1 LSEFALSGT
10 VLTRDLFA
18 ANGKLVASR
27 GEIIDL
33 ARLKAIAAKAS
44 RQERQRPLHETPL
57 ANAVLDSFD
66 AGPLNHLVVDPEARA
81 KVADALVEVRFP
93 EGVWEEL
100 ELLQREDPSRH
111 EHAIWTA
118 VVAARLFRAAM
129 GEAPGLSRLIGGAL
143 VHDIGMRQASPRL
156 RSKRDHLTRAEAM
169 ALEDHPLLGALLL
182 AHACGDS
189 PAVHFAL
196 LHHSRAGFGYP
207 KVEGRPPL
215 RGLDLISVASAFA
228 AMVAPRPYRL
238 QPFDARGAAD
248 QLCDEAAAGHFD
260 ARAVKLLIH
269 CLRGGKG
276 APREV
281 RLPKRQ
287 TGFRPPRNHH
297 GTEGR
302 QSSEAGA

>member
-1 LSEFALSGT
+1 MGDFSLART
-10 VLTRDLFA
+10 VLTRDLHA
-18 ANGKLVASR
+18 ANGKLIAAR

-33 ARLKAIAAKAS
+33 ARLKEVAAKAPK
-44 RQERQRPLHETPL
+44 QDRQRPLHETPL
-57 ANAVLDSFD
+57 AAAVLDSFE
-66 AGPLNHLVVDPEARA
+66 AAPLTHFVEDPEARA
-81 KVADALVEVRFP
+81 KVADALVDVRFP

-100 ELLQREDPSRH
+100 DLLCKEDPSRH
-111 EHAIWTA
+111 QHAIWTA

-143 VHDIGMRQASPRL
+143 VHDIGMRHASPRL
-156 RSKRDHLTRAEAM
+156 RTKRNHLTRAEAM

-182 AHACGDS
+182 ANACGDS

-196 LHHSRAGFGYP
+196 LHHSRAGYGYP
-207 KVEGRPPL
+207 RVEGRPAL

-228 AMVAPRPYRL
+228 AMVAPRPYRMEA
-238 QPFDARGAAD
+238 FDARGAAD

-260 ARAVKLLIH
+260 DRAVKLLIH

-287 TGFRPPRNHH
+287 TGFRPTRNNHH
-297 GTEGR
+297 GTER
-302 QSSEAGA
+302 PEAATGT

>member
-1 LSEFALSGT
+1 MSDFTLAGT
-10 VLTRDLFA
+10 VLTRDLHA
-18 ANGKLVASR
+18 ASGKLVAAR

-33 ARLKAIAAKAS
+33 AKLKEIGS
-44 RQERQRPLHETPL
+44 RAGKQDKQRPLHETPL
-57 ANAVLDSFD
+57 ADAVLEAFD
-66 AGPLNHLVVDPEARA
+66 AAPLNH
-81 KVADALVEVRFP
+81 F
-93 EGVWEEL
+93 
-100 ELLQREDPSRH
+100 ELLRSEDPLRH
-111 EHAIWTA
+111 QHAMWTS
-118 VVAARLFRAAM
+118 VVSARLFRAAL

-143 VHDIGMRQASPRL
+143 VHDIGMRHASPRL

-182 AHACGDS
+182 ASACGDS

-196 LHHSRAGFGYP
+196 LHHSRSGFGYP
-207 KVEGRPPL
+207 RVEGRPPL

-260 ARAVKLLIH
+260 ARAVRLLIH
-269 CLRGGKG
+269 CLRGAKG
-276 APREV
+276 GLNEI

-287 TGFRPPRNHH
+287 TGFRPERNHH
-297 GTEGR
+297 GIEIG
-302 QSSEAGA
+302 QGA

>member
-1 LSEFALSGT
+1 LSDFALSGT
-10 VLTRDLFA
+10 VLTRDLHA
-18 ANGKLVASR
+18 ATGKLVAAR

-33 ARLKAIAAKAS
+33 ARLKEVAS
-44 RQERQRPLHETPL
+44 RAGKQDRQRPLHETPL
-57 ANAVLDSFD
+57 ADAVLEAFD
-66 AGPLNHLVVDPEARA
+66 AAPLNHFVVDPDARA
-81 KVADALVEVRFP
+81 KVADALVEIRFP
-93 EGVWEEL
+93 DGVWDEL
-100 ELLQREDPSRH
+100 ELLRSEDPLRH
-111 EHAIWTA
+111 QHAIWTS
-118 VVAARLFRAAM
+118 VVSARLFRAAL

-143 VHDIGMRQASPRL
+143 VHDIGMRHASPRL

-182 AHACGDS
+182 ASACGDS

-196 LHHSRAGFGYP
+196 LHHSRSGFGYP
-207 KVEGRPPL
+207 RVEGRPAL

-228 AMVAPRPYRL
+228 AMVAPRPYRM

-287 TGFRPPRNHH
+287 TGFRPTRNNHH
-297 GTEGR
+297 GTER
-302 QSSEAGA
+302 PEAATGT